1 MPIDTGISDD
11 FIIINIRTHI
21 HLYMII
27 DIKECLWG
35 ISATYADNKFTSI
48 IIINLIH
55 KYT

>member
-11 FIIINIRTHI
+11 FIIINIQTHI

-35 ISATYADNKFTSI
+35 ISATYADNKFTSRI
-48 IIINLIH
+48 II
-55 KYT
+55 